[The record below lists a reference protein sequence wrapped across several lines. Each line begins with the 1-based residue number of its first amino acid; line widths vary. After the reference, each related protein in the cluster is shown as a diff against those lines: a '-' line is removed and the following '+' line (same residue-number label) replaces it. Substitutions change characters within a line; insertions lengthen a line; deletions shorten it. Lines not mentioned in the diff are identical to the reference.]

1 MTSIAKKKLVSTRLQ
16 KLNLTKMYKQIAANK
31 RNTIFIMLGF
41 VLLVTAIGAAIAYFV
56 GDWWVTAWVL
66 IVAAIYALVQYF
78 LAGSLAVAMTGAKEI
93 TKHDNPRLYNTVEN
107 LAITAGLPMPKVYI
121 INDAAPNAFATGRD
135 PEHAIVAATT
145 GLLDIMDNKELT
157 AVMAHELSHVK
168 NYDIRV
174 SMITFGLVCVV
185 GFISDL
191 GVRMMWLTSH
201 ADDDDRSPIGL
212 IVIILTSLLA
222 PIIASIAQMAVSR
235 EREYLADAS
244 AAHLTRYPEGMI
256 SALKKLDT
264 HARPMKQQNPA
275 TEALFINN
283 PLRKNAVNN
292 LFSTH
297 PPIEKR
303 IERLEHAKE
312 KF

>member
-1 MTSIAKKKLVSTRLQ
+1 
-16 KLNLTKMYKQIAANK
+16 MYKQIAANK
-31 RNTIFIMLGF
+31 RNTIFIMIGF
-41 VLLVTAIGAAIAYFV
+41 VAVIAAIGAAIAYFLN
-56 GDWWVTAWVL
+56 DWW
-66 IVAAIYALVQYF
+66 IVIYVFVIAVIYALIQYF
-78 LAGSLAVAMTGAKEI
+78 AASSLAVSMTGAKEI
-93 TKHDNPRLYNTVEN
+93 QKKDNPRLYNIVEN

-135 PEHAIVAATT
+135 PEHAVIAATT

-157 AVMAHELSHVK
+157 AVIAHEMSHVK

-174 SMITFGLVCVV
+174 SMVTFGLVCIV
-185 GFISDL
+185 GFIADL
-191 GVRMMWLTSH
+191 GVRMMLMTSRH
-201 ADDDDRSPIGL
+201 DDDDNSPIGL
-212 IVIILTSLLA
+212 IVVVLVSVLA
-222 PIIASIAQMAVSR
+222 PIAASIAQMAVSR

-283 PLRKNAVNN
+283 PLRKSSLNS

-303 IERLEHAKE
+303 IERLEHGKT

>member
-1 MTSIAKKKLVSTRLQ
+1 
-16 KLNLTKMYKQIAANK
+16 MYKQIAANK
-31 RNTIFIMLGF
+31 RNTVFIILGFIIFI
-41 VLLVTAIGAAIAYFV
+41 TAIGAAFAYFLD
-56 GDWWVTAWVL
+56 DWWVVAWVL
-66 IVAAIYALVQYF
+66 IIATIYAVVQYF
-78 LAGSLAVAMTGAKEI
+78 AASTFAVAMTGAKEI
-93 TKHDNPRLYNTVEN
+93 KKKDSPRLYNTVEN

-121 INDAAPNAFATGRD
+121 IDDAAPNAFATGRD

-191 GVRMMWLTSH
+191 GVRMMLLTH
-201 ADDDDRSPIGL
+201 DHDEDDNSPIGI
-212 IVIILTSLLA
+212 IVVILVSLLA
-222 PIIASIAQMAVSR
+222 PIAASLAQMAVSR

-256 SALKKLDT
+256 SALKKLD
-264 HARPMKQQNPA
+264 HRRPPDASSKS
-275 TEALFINN
+275 
-283 PLRKNAVNN
+283 R
-292 LFSTH
+292 H
-297 PPIEKR
+297 
-303 IERLEHAKE
+303 
-312 KF
+312 

>member
-1 MTSIAKKKLVSTRLQ
+1 
-16 KLNLTKMYKQIAANK
+16 MYKQIAANK

-56 GDWWVTAWVL
+56 GDWWITVWV
-66 IVAAIYALVQYF
+66 ISIAAIYAFVQYF
-78 LAGSLAVAMTGAKEI
+78 LAGSLAVAMTGAREI
-93 TKHDNPRLYNTVEN
+93 TKRDNPRLYTTVEN
-107 LAITAGLPMPKVYI
+107 LAITAGMPMPKVYI

-174 SMITFGLVCVV
+174 SMITFGLVCIV

-191 GVRMMWLTSH
+191 GVRMMWLTRH
-201 ADDDDRSPIGL
+201 ADDEDRSPIGA
-212 IVIILTSLLA
+212 IVILITSILA
-222 PIIASIAQMAVSR
+222 PIVASIAQMAVSR

-256 SALKKLDT
+256 AALKKLDT